1 MVSNGEKCLYLT
13 VKTSAHVG
21 GFYCF
26 NCFYLSSFVK
36 IIRESLKNVRQKKKK
51 KKSGIAMLPEDTNL
65 LQFNQYRKSDH
76 TQSIIYVDLDS
87 SIKRIDGFKYGAEK
101 ISTAKVGKHI
111 SGGYSIKHWTSI
123 RSFDGIEKVF
133 TEVKTGWKYSVN
145 FKETRDED
153 N

>member
-1 MVSNGEKCLYLT
+1 MLVVFIVSIVFIYL
-13 VKTSAHVG
+13 H
-21 GFYCF
+21 
-26 NCFYLSSFVK
+26 LSKLFVNLLKMFVK
-36 IIRESLKNVRQKKKK
+36 KKKKK

-111 SGGYSIKHWTSI
+111 SGGYSIKH
-123 RSFDGIEKVF
+123 
-133 TEVKTGWKYSVN
+133 
-145 FKETRDED
+145 
-153 N
+153 

>member
-36 IIRESLKNVRQKKKK
+36 IIRESLKNVRQKQKKT

-111 SGGYSIKHWTSI
+111 SGGYSIKH
-123 RSFDGIEKVF
+123 
-133 TEVKTGWKYSVN
+133 
-145 FKETRDED
+145 
-153 N
+153 

>member
-51 KKSGIAMLPEDTNL
+51 KKKKSGKVLISNYDLSSLKNWHSQKQQNL
-65 LQFNQYRKSDH
+65 SYLSPKEKSF
-76 TQSIIYVDLDS
+76 SLFCLKIPFYV
-87 SIKRIDGFKYGAEK
+87 R
-101 ISTAKVGKHI
+101 
-111 SGGYSIKHWTSI
+111 
-123 RSFDGIEKVF
+123 
-133 TEVKTGWKYSVN
+133 
-145 FKETRDED
+145 
-153 N
+153 